1 LAKLLWA
8 GELDGVWSHDERIR
22 AMRRRLARRA
32 FALRRAEFRGD
43 RV

>member
-8 GELDGVWSHDERIR
+8 GELDGVWAPDARIR

-32 FALRRAEFRGD
+32 LRRAEFRGD